1 MKDIIRRLNRLETAT
16 RPKADGPWNWPAK
29 ADEVKRRAFAALSA
43 EESAW
48 LKEWYEKND
57 WNTRQASTGAPREI
71 WDRFVGAFNRA
82 VEEVPAPY
90 VMCVAD
96 LFGAW

>member
-1 MKDIIRRLNRLETAT
+1 MKHIIRRLNRLEAAIRTAS
-16 RPKADGPWNWPAK
+16 DGPWDWRAK

-48 LKEWYEKND
+48 LTDLYE
-57 WNTRQASTGAPREI
+57 RGHAREGEI
-71 WDRFVGAFNRA
+71 WDRFVNAFNRA

-90 VMCVAD
+90 LMCTAD
-96 LFGAW
+96 LFGEW